1 MDIKTVAHEWARTEI
16 EQIQRQRQRPTTNK
30 RTWRIR
36 FLSTEPEPIVSVFF
50 MTKMQLAQAFFFVS
64 WIFFHEQKK
73 NVWKQCKFFYGSVKY
88 N

>member
-50 MTKMQLAQAFFFVS
+50 MTKMQLAQAFFFCFMN
-64 WIFFHEQKK
+64 IFSRTKEK
-73 NVWKQCKFFYGSVKY
+73 CVKTM
-88 N
+88 